1 MKRVEELLKLSQE
14 QRRKTLIRVD
24 AGFGTDANINWLLR
38 RSYQV
43 LAKGYSGKRANA
55 FAREIT
61 HWQEITP
68 GKWIA
73 PAVNPKSY
81 YRKTQSVVLKT
92 RSDKGK
98 LKHSIIISSLWN
110 YTPLA
115 LIDLYD
121 DRAQIENEI
130 KSDKHGLHLPKR
142 RKKGLHAQEALILL
156 TDLAHNVLSFTQPI
170 WATESAL
177 KGRGI
182 GFIVKEILE
191 IPGKA
196 MFNDDKLVK
205 LRLKSS
211 HPLSKP
217 VLKCLDYLLN
227 QF

>member
-1 MKRVEELLKLSQE
+1 MERVEGFLKLSHD

-24 AGFGTDANINWLLR
+24 GGFGTDTNINWLLR

-43 LAKGYSGKRANA
+43 LAKGYSGKRAKA
-55 FAREIT
+55 FGREIV
-61 HWQEITP
+61 HWEEIAL

-73 PAVNPKSY
+73 PAANPRSY
-81 YRKTQSVVLKT
+81 YKKTQSVVVKT
-92 RSDKGK
+92 KSDKGK

-110 YTPLA
+110 HTPLA
-115 LIDLYD
+115 LIELYD
-121 DRAQIENEI
+121 DRASIENEI
-130 KSDKHGLHLPKR
+130 KSDKHGLHLPLR

-156 TDLAHNVLSFTQPI
+156 TDLAHNVLSFTQAI
-170 WATESAL
+170 WAMQPAL
-177 KGRGI
+177 RGRGI

-217 VLKCLDYLLN
+217 VLDCLECLFN
-227 QF
+227 VF